1 MVPLLAR
8 GAAQRRANQ
17 RRAARDSLGEALEIF
32 DRLGARLWADR
43 ARAELARIGGRAPS
57 PDALTTTEQ
66 RLAAL
71 VASGRTNNEA
81 ATELY
86 VSVHT
91 VEKALTRIYGK
102 LGVRSRTELARKLAA
117 KE

>member
-1 MVPLLAR
+1 MSRYETNVVLYRLKKDPAFRDRFRADPR
-8 GAAQRRANQ
+8 G
-17 RRAARDSLGEALEIF
+17 SLTDVDLSDEE
-32 DRLGARLWADR
+32 RV
-43 ARAELARIGGRAPS
+43 
-57 PDALTTTEQ
+57 
-66 RLAAL
+66 AAL
-71 VASGRTNNEA
+71 VASGRTNNEV